1 MTENQQST
9 VANSRVAAG
18 NESASSSTN
27 QHTAAISLSG
37 LTKKFG
43 SLTAV
48 DGVDLEIRPG
58 EVVALLGPN
67 GAGKSTTIDLLL
79 GLALPTNGTARLFGE
94 DPRRAIVTGRVGAML
109 QGGALLPT
117 TTVRESVALI
127 QALHKHPLSVDEA
140 MERAGVADLAKQKI
154 ASLSGGQMQ
163 RARFAV
169 AVVSNPDLLIL
180 DEPTA
185 AMDVAAR
192 HSFWGSMRE
201 FTQQG
206 KTVVFATHYLDE
218 ADAFADRIVIMNAG
232 RIIADGTPS
241 EVKSVVSGRILSFT
255 VGPSTGSGTGST
267 SVGPSTGSGTDTRFN
282 ELPGVTTVE
291 IRGPRI
297 SLHSEDSDATLRA
310 LLTEYPTATDIE
322 IVSRNMDDAFMA
334 LTASATSIS
343 PSASASAPAS
353 PSASTSA
360 PAPASA
366 TELQGAAR

>member
-1 MTENQQST
+1 MDTQP
-9 VANSRVAAG
+9 
-18 NESASSSTN
+18 
-27 QHTAAISLSG
+27 AIRLSG

-43 SLTAV
+43 TLTAV
-48 DGVDLEIRPG
+48 NDVDLTIQPG

-79 GLALPTNGTARLFGE
+79 GLARPTDGAASLFGE

-127 QALHKHPLSVDEA
+127 HALHTHPLSIDEA
-140 MERAGVADLAKQKI
+140 MERAGVTDIAKQKV

-185 AMDVAAR
+185 AMDVSAR
-192 HSFWGSMRE
+192 HSFWESMRE
-201 FTQQG
+201 FTALG

-218 ADAFADRIVIMNAG
+218 ADTFADRIVIMDAG

-241 EVKSVVSGRILSFT
+241 EVKSVVSGRTLSFT
-255 VGPSTGSGTGST
+255 LPSMSSANGPRSGTANVEG
-267 SVGPSTGSGTDTRFN
+267 
-282 ELPGVTTVE
+282 LQHLIAVTHVE
-291 IRGPRI
+291 RKGARL
-297 SLHSEDSDATLRA
+297 SLTTEDSDATLRA
-310 LLTEYPTATDIE
+310 LLSDYPDAADIE

-334 LTASATSIS
+334 LTGSEGTEFEGASK
-343 PSASASAPAS
+343 
-353 PSASTSA
+353 
-360 PAPASA
+360 
-366 TELQGAAR
+366 

>member
-1 MTENQQST
+1 MTKP
-9 VANSRVAAG
+9 
-18 NESASSSTN
+18 
-27 QHTAAISLSG
+27 AIRLSG

-48 DGVDLEIRPG
+48 NNVDLAIEPG

-79 GLALPTNGTARLFGE
+79 GLARPTDGSAELFGE
-94 DPRRAIVTGRVGAML
+94 NPRQAIVTGRVGAML

-117 TTVRESVALI
+117 TTVRESIALI
-127 QALHKHPLSVDEA
+127 HALHKHPLSVEEA
-140 MERAGVADLAKQKI
+140 MERAGVTDLAKQKI

-192 HSFWGSMRE
+192 HSFWESMRE
-201 FTQQG
+201 FTALG

-218 ADAFADRIVIMNAG
+218 ADTFADRIVIMSQG

-241 EVKSVVSGRILSFT
+241 EVKSVVTGRTLSFT
-255 VGPSTGSGTGST
+255 LESA
-267 SVGPSTGSGTDTRFN
+267 DTASLER
-282 ELPGVTTVE
+282 LVAVTHLE
-291 IRGPRI
+291 QRGNRV
-297 SLHSEDSDATLRA
+297 SLQSEDSDATLRA
-310 LLTEYPTATDIE
+310 LLTSYPAATDIE

-334 LTASATSIS
+334 LTA
-343 PSASASAPAS
+343 ASEGASK
-353 PSASTSA
+353 
-360 PAPASA
+360 
-366 TELQGAAR
+366 

>member
-1 MTENQQST
+1 MDKQP
-9 VANSRVAAG
+9 
-18 NESASSSTN
+18 
-27 QHTAAISLSG
+27 AIRLSG

-43 SLTAV
+43 TLTAV
-48 DGVDLEIRPG
+48 NDVDLTIQPG

-79 GLALPTNGTARLFGE
+79 GLARPTDGSAELFGE
-94 DPRRAIVTGRVGAML
+94 DPRQAIVTGRVGAML

-127 QALHKHPLSVDEA
+127 HALHKHPLTIDEA
-140 MERAGVADLAKQKI
+140 MERAGVTDIARQKI

-185 AMDVAAR
+185 AMDVSAR
-192 HSFWGSMRE
+192 HSFWESMRE
-201 FTQQG
+201 FTALG

-218 ADAFADRIVIMNAG
+218 ADTFADRIVIMNAG

-241 EVKSVVSGRILSFT
+241 EVKSVVSGRTLSFT
-255 VGPSTGSGTGST
+255 LGAGNFDGLNHLVAVTHVERKG
-267 SVGPSTGSGTDTRFN
+267 VRF
-282 ELPGVTTVE
+282 
-291 IRGPRI
+291 
-297 SLHSEDSDATLRA
+297 SLRTEDSDATLRA
-310 LLTEYPTATDIE
+310 LLSDFPDATDIE

-334 LTASATSIS
+334 LTSEGTSK
-343 PSASASAPAS
+343 
-353 PSASTSA
+353 
-360 PAPASA
+360 
-366 TELQGAAR
+366 

>member
-1 MTENQQST
+1 MTETQPER
-9 VANSRVAAG
+9 AP
-18 NESASSSTN
+18 
-27 QHTAAISLSG
+27 AIKLSG

-43 SLTAV
+43 DLLAV
-48 DGVDLEIRPG
+48 NDVDLTIRPG

-79 GLALPTNGTARLFGE
+79 GLALPTGGTAELFGE
-94 DPRRAIVTGRVGAML
+94 DPRHAIVTGRVGAML

-117 TTVRESVALI
+117 TTVRESIALI
-127 QALHKHPLSVDEA
+127 HALHKHPLSVEEA

-192 HSFWGSMRE
+192 HSFWESMRE
-201 FTQQG
+201 FTRAG

-218 ADAFADRIVIMNAG
+218 ADTFADRVVIMSAG

-241 EVKSVVSGRILSFT
+241 EVKSVVTGRTVSFT
-255 VGPSTGSGTGST
+255 LAAADRPSLEAL
-267 SVGPSTGSGTDTRFN
+267 V
-282 ELPGVTTVE
+282 GVTRIE
-291 IRGPRI
+291 QRGSRI
-297 SLHSEDSDATLRA
+297 SLQSEDSDATLRA
-310 LLTEYPTATDIE
+310 LLASYPAATDIE

-334 LTASATSIS
+334 LTHSLPTGTADRLSESFGTGGVGPSSVQASEG
-343 PSASASAPAS
+343 ASK
-353 PSASTSA
+353 
-360 PAPASA
+360 
-366 TELQGAAR
+366 

>member
-1 MTENQQST
+1 MTST
-9 VANSRVAAG
+9 P
-18 NESASSSTN
+18 
-27 QHTAAISLSG
+27 AIRLTG

-43 SLTAV
+43 DLTAV
-48 DGVDLEIRPG
+48 DDIDLTIQPG

-79 GLALPTNGTARLFGE
+79 GLARPTDGTAELVGE
-94 DPRRAIVTGRVGAML
+94 GPRNAIVTGRVGAML

-127 QALHKHPLSVDEA
+127 HALHRHPLSIEEA
-140 MERAGVADLAKQKI
+140 MERAGVSDIAKQRI

-185 AMDVAAR
+185 AMDVSAR
-192 HSFWGSMRE
+192 HSFWESMRE
-201 FTQQG
+201 FTRLG

-218 ADAFADRIVIMNAG
+218 ADTFADRVVIMSTG

-241 EVKSVVSGRILSFT
+241 EVKSVVSGRTLSFALDARDDYELKT
-255 VGPSTGSGTGST
+255 LPAVVHLERRGTRVYLQT
-267 SVGPSTGSGTDTRFN
+267 
-282 ELPGVTTVE
+282 
-291 IRGPRI
+291 
-297 SLHSEDSDATLRA
+297 EDSDATLRQ
-310 LLTEYPTATDIE
+310 LMVEFPSVSDIE

-334 LTASATSIS
+334 LTEGSSK
-343 PSASASAPAS
+343 
-353 PSASTSA
+353 
-360 PAPASA
+360 
-366 TELQGAAR
+366 

>member
-1 MTENQQST
+1 MTNFP
-9 VANSRVAAG
+9 
-18 NESASSSTN
+18 
-27 QHTAAISLSG
+27 AIRLSG

-43 SLTAV
+43 TLTAV
-48 DGVDLEIRPG
+48 NDVDLTIQPG

-79 GLALPTNGTARLFGE
+79 GLARPTDGTAELFGE

-117 TTVRESVALI
+117 TTVRESIALI
-127 QALHKHPLSVDEA
+127 HALHKHPLSVDEA
-140 MERAGVADLAKQKI
+140 MERAGVTDLARQKI

-192 HSFWGSMRE
+192 HSFWESMRE
-201 FTQQG
+201 FTRAG

-218 ADAFADRIVIMNAG
+218 ADVFADRVVIMSAG
-232 RIIADGTPS
+232 RVIADGTPS
-241 EVKSVVSGRILSFT
+241 EVKSIVAGRTVSFT
-255 VGPSTGSGTGST
+255 LGGPSTSSGSETSSGSAVRSGSET
-267 SVGPSTGSGTDTRFN
+267 SSGSAVTDAL
-282 ELPGVTTVE
+282 EGLAGVTRLE
-291 IRGPRI
+291 QRGARLLLQ
-297 SLHSEDSDATLRA
+297 SDDSDATLRA
-310 LLTEYPTATDIE
+310 LLASYPAATDIE

-334 LTASATSIS
+334 LTSEGASK
-343 PSASASAPAS
+343 
-353 PSASTSA
+353 
-360 PAPASA
+360 
-366 TELQGAAR
+366 

>member
-1 MTENQQST
+1 MTNFP
-9 VANSRVAAG
+9 
-18 NESASSSTN
+18 
-27 QHTAAISLSG
+27 AIRLSG

-43 SLTAV
+43 TLTAV
-48 DGVDLEIRPG
+48 NDVDLTIQPG

-79 GLALPTNGTARLFGE
+79 GLARPTDGTAELFGE

-117 TTVRESVALI
+117 TTVRESIALI
-127 QALHKHPLSVDEA
+127 HALHKHPLSVDEA
-140 MERAGVADLAKQKI
+140 MERAGVTDLARQKI

-192 HSFWGSMRE
+192 HSFWESMRE
-201 FTQQG
+201 FTRAG

-218 ADAFADRIVIMNAG
+218 ADVFADRVVIMSAG
-232 RIIADGTPS
+232 RVIADGTPT
-241 EVKSVVSGRILSFT
+241 EVKSIVAGRTVSFTLAGPDSSASSLPELVEGLIGVTHMEQRGSRIL
-255 VGPSTGSGTGST
+255 
-267 SVGPSTGSGTDTRFN
+267 
-282 ELPGVTTVE
+282 LQ
-291 IRGPRI
+291 
-297 SLHSEDSDATLRA
+297 SEDSDATLRA
-310 LLTEYPTATDIE
+310 LLASYPAAADIE

-334 LTASATSIS
+334 LTSR
-343 PSASASAPAS
+343 P
-353 PSASTSA
+353 STSSGSEV
-360 PAPASA
+360 ASE
-366 TELQGAAR
+366 TTLKGARK